1 MKQSRLMSWVETC
14 LNTAIGFVVAISA
27 QLVIFPLFGFSPPL
41 SHNLMIGALFTVVSI
56 VRGFVLRRL
65 FEALHIRRPLSPFAA
80 AVIAERARQ
89 IEVEGWTAEH
99 DDAHATGEM
108 AMAGACYGM
117 MPALRGKCFGST
129 VPPEHFANIF
139 WPWAAD
145 FWKPQDNRRDLVRAA
160 ALLLAEGEKLDRRRK
175 SRPRKI
181 AEAA

>member
-56 VRGFVLRRL
+56 ARGFVLRRL

-80 AVIAERARQ
+80 AVIAERIRQ

-99 DDAHATGEM
+99 DDAHAVGEM
-108 AMAGACYGM
+108 AMAGACYLL
-117 MPALRGKCFGST
+117 MPAFRAGAFRST
-129 VPPEHFANIF
+129 TLEQFAEYF
-139 WPWAAD
+139 WPWSRD
-145 FWKPQDNRRDLVRAA
+145 SFRPENDRRDLAKGA
-160 ALLLAEGEKLDRRRK
+160 SLALAEGEKLDRNRK